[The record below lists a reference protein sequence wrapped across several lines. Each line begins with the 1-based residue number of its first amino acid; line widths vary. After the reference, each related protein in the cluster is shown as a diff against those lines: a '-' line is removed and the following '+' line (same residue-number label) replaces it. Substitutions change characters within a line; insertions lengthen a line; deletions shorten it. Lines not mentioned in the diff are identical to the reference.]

1 MEYLDL
7 YYIENDKLTGETMVR
22 GGEVPEGRYF
32 NVVICYMENS
42 NGEFLIQRASIQKGH
57 KCSST
62 GGHVQSGQ
70 TLKEAMV
77 REIKEEIGIDVS
89 EDELEFKGR
98 WLKNNVVM
106 CNAYYMKRNIDI
118 NECELQ
124 EEEVESVFW
133 KTKEEIEEMIK
144 NDEFFETG
152 AKLFEDFI
160 R

>member
-7 YYIENDKLTGETMVR
+7 YDMNDKKTGETMIR

-32 NVVICYMENS
+32 NVGICYMENS
-42 NGEFLIQRASIQKGH
+42 KGEFLIQRASIQKGH

-62 GGHVQSGQ
+62 GGHVQAGQ

-106 CNAYYMKRNIDI
+106 CNAYYMKRDIDI
-118 NECELQ
+118 NECKLQ

-144 NDEFFETG
+144 NNEFFETG
-152 AKLFEDFI
+152 AKLFEDYI
-160 R
+160 K

>member
-7 YYIENDKLTGETMVR
+7 YDMNDKKTGETMVR

-42 NGEFLIQRASIQKGH
+42 KGEFLIQRASIQKGH

-62 GGHVQSGQ
+62 GGHVQAGQ
-70 TLKEAMV
+70 TLKEAMA
-77 REIKEEIGIDVS
+77 REIKEEIGMDVN

-98 WLKNNVVM
+98 YLKNNTVM
-106 CNAYYMKRNIDI
+106 CNAYYMKRDIDI
-118 NECELQ
+118 NKCKLQ

-144 NDEFFETG
+144 NDEFLETG
-152 AKLFEDFI
+152 AKLFNNYI
-160 R
+160 I

>member
-42 NGEFLIQRASIQKGH
+42 KGEFLIQRASIQKGH
-57 KCSST
+57 KYSST
-62 GGHVQSGQ
+62 GGHVQAGQ

-106 CNAYYMKRNIDI
+106 CNAYYMKRDINI
-118 NECELQ
+118 NECKLQ